1 MPEAVEVGLGVTT
14 RPKPPG
20 LRVLVRVAGEIVKT
34 PNKEASTLGNFVL
47 VAGTEIIDLNLG
59 FT

>member
-1 MPEAVEVGLGVTT
+1 MGLGVTT
-14 RPKPPG
+14 RPKLPR

-47 VAGTEIIDLNLG
+47 VAGAEIIDLNLG
-59 FT
+59 LI